1 MSGADPL
8 SPIPVT
14 ILTGFLGSGKTTVL
28 NRLLKRPSLAGAAVI
43 INEFGAIGLDHL
55 LIEASEEQFTLLDN
69 GCVCCTVRGDL
80 VATLKALDLR
90 SRAGELPGLTHV
102 VIETTG
108 LADPAPILHTLMAE
122 PDLAGRYLV
131 AGVVTTV
138 DAVNGPATLDRHA
151 EAAKQVAVA
160 DRLLVTKTD
169 LVSDEALSELRH
181 RLATLAPAARQSLAR
196 NGEADFDI
204 MDVTHSAMAGDAREM
219 AAWLD
224 ISAHECGPDCA
235 HDHSDHH
242 PGAGHHHGPREH
254 HGQHH
259 HGIQSYSFVI
269 DKPVEWSAFARWLD
283 YVAALK
289 GEDLLRLKGLVHV
302 TDEPE
307 RPLVL
312 HGVQHVFH
320 PPVRLD
326 AWPSADR
333 RTRLV
338 FIVRDIDRETI
349 ARTLKKFAAID
360 ATSTVAVGTGT
371 PSRAAA

>member
-1 MSGADPL
+1 M
-8 SPIPVT
+8 
-14 ILTGFLGSGKTTVL
+14 
-28 NRLLKRPSLAGAAVI
+28 R
-43 INEFGAIGLDHL
+43 
-55 LIEASEEQFTLLDN
+55 
-69 GCVCCTVRGDL
+69 
-80 VATLKALDLR
+80 
-90 SRAGELPGLTHV
+90 RA

-108 LADPAPILHTLMAE
+108 LADPAPILHTMMAE
-122 PDLAGRYLV
+122 PDLAGRYV
-131 AGVVTTV
+131 IAGVVTTV
-138 DAVNGPATLDRHA
+138 DAVNGWSSLDRHA

-169 LVSDEALSELRH
+169 LVSLEVLGELQR
-181 RLATLAPAARQSLAR
+181 RLATLAPTARQSLAQ

-204 MDVTHSAMAGDAREM
+204 LDIKHFGVAADPDRI
-219 AAWLD
+219 AAWLEM
-224 ISAHECGPDCA
+224 AGQECGPDCA
-235 HDHSDHH
+235 HDH
-242 PGAGHHHGPREH
+242 AHHHH
-254 HGQHH
+254 HSHVH

-269 DKPVEWSAFARWLD
+269 DEPVEWAAFARWLD

-302 TDEPE
+302 TDQPE

-338 FIVRDIDRETI
+338 FIVRDIPRETI
-349 ARTLKKFAAID
+349 ARTLTKFAAID
-360 ATSTVAVGTGT
+360 AASIRA
-371 PSRAAA
+371 PDRAAA

>member
-1 MSGADPL
+1 MSGTDRA
-8 SPIPVT
+8 IPVT
-14 ILTGFLGSGKTTVL
+14 VLTGFLGSGKTTVL
-28 NRLLKRPSLAGAAVI
+28 NRLLRRPSLAGAAVI

-80 VATLKALDLR
+80 VATLKALDRR
-90 SRAGELPGLTHV
+90 SRAGEVPDLTHV

-122 PDLAGRYLV
+122 PELAGRYYV

-138 DAVNGPATLDRHA
+138 DAVNGWSTLDRHA

-169 LVSDEALSELRH
+169 LVLAEALSELQR
-181 RLATLAPAARQSLAR
+181 RLAVLAPAARQSLAH

-204 MDVTHSAMAGDAREM
+204 LDVRHVGAAAEPDKIAAWPEMAGQ
-219 AAWLD
+219 
-224 ISAHECGPDCA
+224 ECDPDCA
-235 HDHSDHH
+235 RDHAHH
-242 PGAGHHHGPREH
+242 HGHHHAH
-254 HGQHH
+254 AH

-269 DKPVEWSAFARWLD
+269 DEPVEWAAFARWLD

-289 GEDLLRLKGLVHV
+289 GEDLLRFKGLVHV
-302 TDEPE
+302 TEQPE

-338 FIVRDIDRETI
+338 FIVRDIARETI
-349 ARTLKKFAAID
+349 ARTLTKFAAID
-360 ATSTVAVGTGT
+360 AASIRA
-371 PSRAAA
+371 PDRAAA